1 MHECVAIRM
10 RESGVPSGEGS
21 YLAAIRA
28 QGSRANP
35 FFQLMGITVAG
46 AADGK
51 AVLTMTVQPSMH
63 NGVGWLQGGMYTA
76 LTDEAMALALYTV
89 IDPTE
94 RIATI
99 SESTS
104 FLRGVREGSVVAVG
118 RVVKRGRRVAFTEGE
133 VYADR
138 EQGEILARSTA
149 AFAVMS

>member
-1 MHECVAIRM
+1 
-10 RESGVPSGEGS
+10 
-21 YLAAIRA
+21 
-28 QGSRANP
+28 
-35 FFQLMGITVAG
+35 
-46 AADGK
+46 
-51 AVLTMTVQPSMH
+51 MTVLPMMH

-104 FLRGVREGSVVAVG
+104 FLRGIREGTIVAVG
-118 RVVKRGRRVAFTEGE
+118 RVLKRGRRVAFMEGE
-133 VYADR
+133 VRADS

-149 AFAVMS
+149 AFAVIA